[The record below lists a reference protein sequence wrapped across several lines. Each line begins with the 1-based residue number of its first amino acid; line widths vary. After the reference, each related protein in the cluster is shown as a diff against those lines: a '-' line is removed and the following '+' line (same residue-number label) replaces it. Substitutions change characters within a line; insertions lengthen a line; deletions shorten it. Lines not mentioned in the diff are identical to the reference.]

1 MKKVMLALAAIL
13 MFGTYTVSAQNA
25 FGAKVTPMLS
35 WAKVKNNGTLTYT
48 GGGVVPSIGFGPS
61 FKHYFGENFNVDA
74 GVLFTWQTSRFT
86 QNILTV
92 PSFTYEPRLRYV
104 QIPIMFEAGF
114 TIADNLKGLIDFGVA
129 PAVELESVAN
139 VYLGEDHKATPLVQD
154 YDFKGSA
161 VNVYLS
167 AGAGVNYD
175 LTNELA
181 LSAIVLYNNGVIDS
195 WYDDDAATYLP
206 EVKFYNHYVSLN
218 IGVHIKF

>member
-1 MKKVMLALAAIL
+1 
-13 MFGTYTVSAQNA
+13 
-25 FGAKVTPMLS
+25 
-35 WAKVKNNGTLTYT
+35 
-48 GGGVVPSIGFGPS
+48 
-61 FKHYFGENFNVDA
+61 
-74 GVLFTWQTSRFT
+74 
-86 QNILTV
+86 
-92 PSFTYEPRLRYV
+92 
-104 QIPIMFEAGF
+104 MFEAGF

-139 VYLGEDHKATPLVQD
+139 VYLGEDHKATTLVQD

-195 WYDDDAATYLP
+195 WFSAEIQLI
-206 EVKFYNHYVSLN
+206 YNGTTTV
-218 IGVHIKF
+218 